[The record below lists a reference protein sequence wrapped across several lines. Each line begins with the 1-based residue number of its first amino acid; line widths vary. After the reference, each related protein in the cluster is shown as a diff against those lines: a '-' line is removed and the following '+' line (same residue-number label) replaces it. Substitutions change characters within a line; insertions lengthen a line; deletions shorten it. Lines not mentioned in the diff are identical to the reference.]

1 MSVASISRF
10 VLRHKMLVVLF
21 WVVAT
26 VAGVAAAGP
35 ATDALSERFD
45 LPGREGTEA
54 NAAILERYGNGGFA
68 APYVVVVTLPEVRP
82 EHRGGLGTAAING
95 GVIAAMFDF
104 AIGCTPALK
113 DPTRRAATM
122 QLSMSFERPLVG
134 ESVRAEATID
144 SAGSSTLFA
153 SARMYDAQGQVCAR
167 CQGVV
172 KVSQMKWA
180 SGQSPAIN

>member
-1 MSVASISRF
+1 MSDTETRPTQEQLDTYAEHFNQSQTMR
-10 VLRHKMLVVLF
+10 LF
-21 WVVAT
+21 
-26 VAGVAAAGP
+26 GLK
-35 ATDALSERFD
+35 LSFPRGEK
-45 LPGREGTEA
+45 
-54 NAAILERYGNGGFA
+54 
-68 APYVVVVTLPEVRP
+68 VVVTLPEVRT
-82 EHRGGLGTAAING
+82 EHRGGLGTAAVNG
-95 GVIAAMFDF
+95 GVIAAMFDY

-122 QLSMSFERPLVG
+122 QLSLSFERPVRG
-134 ESVRAEATID
+134 DVVRAEATID

-172 KVSQMKWA
+172 KLSQMKWA